1 MGQKVNPNIFR
12 VGPNLGKNW
21 QSVFYAK
28 KNYADLLIEDI
39 KIRSFIKN
47 KYSNGQISKVTIERT
62 SNSNVVINIHAKKP
76 VVIIGK
82 GGSDLK
88 VLKESIAKFSNSS
101 IHLNV
106 HEVTRPDA
114 DASLVAQSIVAQ
126 IEKRVSFRR
135 AMKMAMQSCM
145 KQSKV
150 KGVKVA
156 CSGRLGGAEIA
167 RAEWAKEGRVPLHT
181 IRADI
186 DYALAEAMTTY
197 GVIGV
202 KVWIYKG
209 DYTLV

>member
-12 VGPNLGKNW
+12 VGPSLGKKW
-21 QSVFYAK
+21 ESIFYAK
-28 KNYADLLIEDI
+28 KKYADFLIQDI
-39 KIRSFIKN
+39 KIRNFIKT
-47 KYSNGQISKVTIERT
+47 KCSNAQVSKVVFERASDKVNIT
-62 SNSNVVINIHAKKP
+62 IHAAKP
-76 VVIIGK
+76 GVLIGK
-82 GGSDLK
+82 SGANLDALK
-88 VLKESIAKFSNSS
+88 NSIAKISD
-101 IHLNV
+101 
-106 HEVTRPDA
+106 HEIKIDIKEISRPDS
-114 DASLVAQSIVAQ
+114 DANLVAQSIVSQ

-145 KQSKV
+145 NQSKV

-167 RAEWAKEGRVPLHT
+167 RSEWAKEGRVPLHT

-186 DYALAEAMTTY
+186 DYALAEANTTY

-209 DYTLV
+209 DYA

>member
-21 QSVFYAK
+21 ESIFYANK
-28 KNYADLLIEDI
+28 GYADLLIEDI
-39 KIRSFIKN
+39 KIRDFIKA
-47 KYSNGQISKVTIERT
+47 KYSNAQVSRVIIERT
-62 SNSNVVINIHAKKP
+62 SNSNVVINIHARKSGI
-76 VVIIGK
+76 IIGK
-82 GGSDLK
+82 GGADLDI
-88 VLKESIAKFSNSS
+88 LKKNIAKFSKAS

-106 HEVTRPDA
+106 HEVARPDA
-114 DASLVAQSIVAQ
+114 DASLVAQFIVSQ

-150 KGVKVA
+150 KGIKVA

-186 DYALAEAMTTY
+186 DYSLAEAMTTY

-202 KVWIYKG
+202 KVWVYKG
-209 DYTLV
+209 DYL

>member
-21 QSVFYAK
+21 ESIFYANK
-28 KNYADLLIEDI
+28 GYADLLIEDI
-39 KIRSFIKN
+39 KIRDFIKA
-47 KYSNGQISKVTIERT
+47 KYSNAQVSKVIIERT
-62 SNSNVVINIHAKKP
+62 ASSNVVINIHAKKSGI
-76 VVIIGK
+76 IIGK
-82 GGSDLK
+82 GGADLDI
-88 VLKESIAKFSNSS
+88 LKKNIAKFSKAS

-106 HEVTRPDA
+106 HEVARPDA
-114 DASLVAQSIVAQ
+114 DASLVAQFIVSQ

-150 KGVKVA
+150 KGIKVA

-186 DYALAEAMTTY
+186 DYSLAEAMTTY

-202 KVWIYKG
+202 KVWVYKG
-209 DYTLV
+209 DYL